1 MRVDR
6 LEESLTFAHD
16 PVRQARVRPA
26 PGAAFG
32 PGNESYS
39 RMCFACKEG
48 WPSRAMDRLATALA

>member
-1 MRVDR
+1 MRVDG
-6 LEESLTFAHD
+6 LEESLTFAHH

-39 RMCFACKEG
+39 RMCFTCKEG
-48 WPSRAMDRLATALA
+48 WLSRAMHRLEAALA